1 MGDLKSKTLDW
12 GLPLAILGAITAVVL
27 AVARLFDHWWITA
40 IAALWVVLMLI
51 ALVKTLEQKPRD
63 YIEGALREK
72 AFTQIYSYPTERVVD
87 YLWSRLCDPLKERS
101 NTLETAWAALS
112 WKLYDRALLLAT
124 VYPILCLLIV
134 WVGFGQDGR
143 LGTSVILPAAPFWPD
158 RAATLFA
165 IAFVFASWPLSKWAA
180 ASPKRFMRSVS
191 GWLPLFAFAFTVAGA
206 AAAAAA
212 PAVAAAVAF
221 GGAAA
226 VAFAFAAAVAFAG
239 AAAVAFAVA
248 FAFAFAGAAAFAGLA
263 AVAFAFAVAVAI
275 ERLDEKSRQ
284 GLARLV
290 LTLLLP
296 MVWVVVFTLV
306 PVADIS
312 QQNRG
317 LFLFLGVL
325 PLLNAIFDFLSYA
338 ATLTLMRLGL
348 SAKQPMLYG
357 ACDIIVA
364 LVLFLGLGVTL
375 TVVIAGLNQ
384 ISGGVFVDL
393 GALFGVIY
401 TDPHA
406 YWWLYA
412 MVFSTALPTTL
423 HGVLTLL
430 AAQALVPLPVRRIAA
445 NLVDRSAHSPQAHV
459 LAPLAV
465 GTIWLIP
472 FLVLGGFGWLVWHY
486 CGSVIETLA
495 EYYLGILLSV
505 AMWIGAF

>member
-1 MGDLKSKTLDW
+1 
-12 GLPLAILGAITAVVL
+12 
-27 AVARLFDHWWITA
+27 
-40 IAALWVVLMLI
+40 MLI
-51 ALVKTLEQKPRD
+51 ALVKTLEQKSRD
-63 YIEGALREK
+63 YIEGTLREK
-72 AFTQIYSYPTERVVD
+72 AFTQIYSYPTERVVN
-87 YLWSRLCDPLKERS
+87 YFWSRLCDPLKERP
-101 NTLETAWAALS
+101 NILETAWAALS

-134 WVGFGQDGR
+134 WLGFGQDGR
-143 LGTSVILPAAPFWPD
+143 LGTSVILPPAPFWPD
-158 RAATLFA
+158 RAVTLFA
-165 IAFVFASWPLSKWAA
+165 IAFVFASWPLLKWAA
-180 ASPKRFMRSVS
+180 ASLKRFIRSVS
-191 GWLPLFAFAFTVAGA
+191 GWLPLG
-206 AAAAAA
+206 
-212 PAVAAAVAF
+212 
-221 GGAAA
+221 
-226 VAFAFAAAVAFAG
+226 
-239 AAAVAFAVA
+239 AFAVT
-248 FAFAFAGAAAFAGLA
+248 
-263 AVAFAFAVAVAI
+263 VAVAVAI
-275 ERLDEKSRQ
+275 EWLDAKSRQ

-296 MVWVVVFTLV
+296 MVWGVVFTLV

-312 QQNRG
+312 ERSRG
-317 LFLFLGVL
+317 LLLFLGVL
-325 PLLNAIFDFLSYA
+325 PLLNVIFDFLSYA
-338 ATLTLMRLGL
+338 ATLTLMRIGL
-348 SAKQPMLYG
+348 TAKQPMLYG

-393 GALFGVIY
+393 GALFGGIY

-412 MVFSTALPTTL
+412 MVFSTALPTTW

-430 AAQALVPLPVRRIAA
+430 AAQALVPLSVHRVAA
-445 NLVDRSAHSPQAHV
+445 NLVDRSAQSPQAHV

-472 FLVLGGFGWLVWHY
+472 FLVLGGFGWLVGHY
-486 CGSVIETLA
+486 CGSMIETLA

>member
-1 MGDLKSKTLDW
+1 MDDLKSKTLDW
-12 GLPLAILGAITAVVL
+12 QLPLAILGAITAVLMTV
-27 AVARLFDHWWITA
+27 VGLFDHWSITA
-40 IAALWVVLMLI
+40 IATLWIFLMLI
-51 ALVKTLEQKPRD
+51 ALVKTLEQKSRD
-63 YIEGALREK
+63 YIEGTLRKK
-72 AFTQIYSYPTERVVD
+72 AFTQIYSYPTARVVD
-87 YLWSRLCDPLKERS
+87 YSWSRLCDPLKERS
-101 NTLETAWAALS
+101 NTLDTAWAALS

-124 VYPILCLLIV
+124 VYPILCLLII
-134 WVGFGQDGR
+134 WLGFGQDGR

-158 RAATLFA
+158 RAATLFT
-165 IAFVFASWPLSKWAA
+165 IAFVVASWSLSNWAA
-180 ASPKRFMRSVS
+180 FSPKRFIRSFS
-191 GWLPLFAFAFTVAGA
+191 GWLSLLAI
-206 AAAAAA
+206 
-212 PAVAAAVAF
+212 AVTSAI
-221 GGAAA
+221 
-226 VAFAFAAAVAFAG
+226 
-239 AAAVAFAVA
+239 AFAVT
-248 FAFAFAGAAAFAGLA
+248 FAFAFASAGLS
-263 AVAFAFAVAVAI
+263 AFAFIGAFTIAVLVVIAF
-275 ERLDEKSRQ
+275 LDVKSRQ

-296 MVWVVVFTLV
+296 MVWVAVFTLV

-312 QQNRG
+312 EEIRG
-317 LFLFLGVL
+317 LLLFLGVL

-357 ACDIIVA
+357 ACDFIVA

-384 ISGGVFVDL
+384 ISEGVFVDL
-393 GALFGVIY
+393 GALFGGIY

-459 LAPLAV
+459 LALLAV

-486 CGSVIETLA
+486 CGSVIETFA

>member
-1 MGDLKSKTLDW
+1 MDDLKSKTLDW
-12 GLPLAILGAITAVVL
+12 QLPLAILGAITAVLMTV
-27 AVARLFDHWWITA
+27 VGLFDHWSITA
-40 IAALWVVLMLI
+40 IATLWIFLMLI
-51 ALVKTLEQKPRD
+51 ALVKTLEQKSRD
-63 YIEGALREK
+63 YIEGTLRKK
-72 AFTQIYSYPTERVVD
+72 AFTQIYSYPTARVVD
-87 YLWSRLCDPLKERS
+87 YSWSRLCDPLKERS
-101 NTLETAWAALS
+101 NTLDTAWAALS

-124 VYPILCLLIV
+124 VYPILCLLII
-134 WVGFGQDGR
+134 WLGFGQDGR

-158 RAATLFA
+158 RAATLFT
-165 IAFVFASWPLSKWAA
+165 IAFVVASWSLSNWAA
-180 ASPKRFMRSVS
+180 FSPKRFIRSFS
-191 GWLPLFAFAFTVAGA
+191 GWLSLLAIAVTSAVTSAFAFIGA
-206 AAAAAA
+206 FTI
-212 PAVAAAVAF
+212 AVLVVIAF
-221 GGAAA
+221 
-226 VAFAFAAAVAFAG
+226 
-239 AAAVAFAVA
+239 
-248 FAFAFAGAAAFAGLA
+248 
-263 AVAFAFAVAVAI
+263 
-275 ERLDEKSRQ
+275 LDVKSRQ

-296 MVWVVVFTLV
+296 MVWVAVFTLV

-312 QQNRG
+312 EEIRG
-317 LFLFLGVL
+317 LLLFLGVL

-357 ACDIIVA
+357 ACDFIVA

-384 ISGGVFVDL
+384 ISEGVFVDL
-393 GALFGVIY
+393 GALFGGIY

-459 LAPLAV
+459 LALLAV

-486 CGSVIETLA
+486 CGSVIETFA

>member
-1 MGDLKSKTLDW
+1 MDDLKSKTLDW
-12 GLPLAILGAITAVVL
+12 QLPLAILGAITAVLMTV
-27 AVARLFDHWWITA
+27 VGLFDHWSITA
-40 IAALWVVLMLI
+40 IATLWIFQMLI
-51 ALVKTLEQKPRD
+51 ALVKTLEQKSRD
-63 YIEGALREK
+63 YIEGTLRKK
-72 AFTQIYSYPTERVVD
+72 AFTQIYSYPTARVVD
-87 YLWSRLCDPLKERS
+87 YFWSRLCDPLKERS
-101 NTLETAWAALS
+101 NTLDTAWAALS

-124 VYPILCLLIV
+124 VYPILCLLII
-134 WVGFGQDGR
+134 WLGFGQDGR

-158 RAATLFA
+158 RAATLFT
-165 IAFVFASWPLSKWAA
+165 IAFVVASWSLSNWAA
-180 ASPKRFMRSVS
+180 FSPKRFIRSFS
-191 GWLPLFAFAFTVAGA
+191 GWLSLLAIAVTSAIAFAVTFAG
-206 AAAAAA
+206 
-212 PAVAAAVAF
+212 AVAAA
-221 GGAAA
+221 
-226 VAFAFAAAVAFAG
+226 FAFARAGSSAV
-239 AAAVAFAVA
+239 VFAVA
-248 FAFAFAGAAAFAGLA
+248 FAFIG
-263 AVAFAFAVAVAI
+263 AFAFASAGLSAFAFIGAFTIAVLVVIAF
-275 ERLDEKSRQ
+275 LDVKSRQ

-296 MVWVVVFTLV
+296 MVWVAVFTLV

-312 QQNRG
+312 EEIRG
-317 LFLFLGVL
+317 LLLFLGVL

-357 ACDIIVA
+357 ACDFIVA

-384 ISGGVFVDL
+384 IFEGVFVDL
-393 GALFGVIY
+393 GALFGGIY

-459 LAPLAV
+459 LALLAV

-486 CGSVIETLA
+486 CGSVIETFA